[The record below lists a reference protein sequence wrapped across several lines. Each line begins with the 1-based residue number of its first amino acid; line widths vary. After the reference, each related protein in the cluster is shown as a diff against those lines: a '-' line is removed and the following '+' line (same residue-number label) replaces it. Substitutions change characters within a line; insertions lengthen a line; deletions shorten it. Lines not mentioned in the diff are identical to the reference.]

1 MTETG
6 EKTALPQ
13 STTNDRVSEKICCVY
28 MNLFTNDVK
37 LIMKFHF
44 HRSNS
49 SYSCHGRCY
58 GSVRTILLPG
68 PLLHHQFIT
77 NRLEHS
83 TDRLFHHL
91 APTHILDARI
101 TIATDQLPNRVHP
114 TGSETKYHV
123 FNNQITDNVDIYH
136 SEATTLIPKAC
147 TMKYT
152 QNIRAHTVTTHIQPQ
167 NPEII
172 YEHLPYCSYQPYS
185 FKCDKYIS
193 MVT

>member
-1 MTETG
+1 MMYN
-6 EKTALPQ
+6 EKKKITFIC
-13 STTNDRVSEKICCVY
+13 ST
-28 MNLFTNDVK
+28 
-37 LIMKFHF
+37 
-44 HRSNS
+44 SNIAC
-49 SYSCHGRCY
+49 SCRCRCY
-58 GSVRTILLPG
+58 HSVRAILLPG
-68 PLLHHQFIT
+68 PILDLQIP
-77 NRLEHS
+77 
-83 TDRLFHHL
+83 TDRLVQHL
-91 APTHILDARI
+91 AQTHKLDAHI
-101 TIATDQLPNRVHP
+101 SMTTGKLPDRVHP

-123 FNNQITDNVDIYH
+123 INNQIIDNVDIYH

-185 FKCDKYIS
+185 FKCDKYIP

>member
-1 MTETG
+1 MM
-6 EKTALPQ
+6 
-13 STTNDRVSEKICCVY
+13 Y
-28 MNLFTNDVK
+28 NLIK
-37 LIMKFHF
+37 KCHF
-44 HRSNS
+44 HRSNF
-49 SYSCHGRCY
+49 SYSCHCRCY
-58 GSVRTILLPG
+58 DSVRTVLLPG
-68 PLLHHQFIT
+68 PLLDHQIT
-77 NRLEHS
+77 TNSLIQ
-83 TDRLFHHL
+83 HL

-101 TIATDQLPNRVHP
+101 SITTDQLPDRVHP

>member
-1 MTETG
+1 
-6 EKTALPQ
+6 
-13 STTNDRVSEKICCVY
+13 
-28 MNLFTNDVK
+28 
-37 LIMKFHF
+37 MKNTKERNKDYHF
-44 HRSNS
+44 H
-49 SYSCHGRCY
+49 
-58 GSVRTILLPG
+58 LLQNRISPAVVAVVASIASIHFFIPG
-68 PLLHHQFIT
+68 PILYSFFP
-77 NRLEHS
+77 
-83 TDRLFHHL
+83 TDRLVQHL
-91 APTHILDARI
+91 AHIHNPDAH
-101 TIATDQLPNRVHP
+101 TFMTTEQLPDRVHL

-136 SEATTLIPKAC
+136 TEATTLKPKAC

-152 QNIRAHTVTTHIQPQ
+152 KNIRAHTVTTHIQPQ

>member
-1 MTETG
+1 MMLNYNEIS
-6 EKTALPQ
+6 LPSFEFQ
-13 STTNDRVSEKICCVY
+13 LQLSWSLLWWRPYNSSSRAPLTSSVHHQQVGT
-28 MNLFTNDVK
+28 LFT
-37 LIMKFHF
+37 
-44 HRSNS
+44 
-49 SYSCHGRCY
+49 
-58 GSVRTILLPG
+58 
-68 PLLHHQFIT
+68 
-77 NRLEHS
+77 

>member
-1 MTETG
+1 MLTDGRTTDGRTPDASIYYKLTCEP
-6 EKTALPQ
+6 TAQ
-13 STTNDRVSEKICCVY
+13 VSLKER
-28 MNLFTNDVK
+28 
-37 LIMKFHF
+37 HF
-44 HRSNS
+44 HLLPKRISPAVVTVVATN
-49 SYSCHGRCY
+49 
-58 GSVRTILLPG
+58 SVRTILLSG
-68 PLLHHQFIT
+68 PIFDLQIP
-77 NRLEHS
+77 
-83 TDRLFHHL
+83 TDRLVQHL
-91 APTHILDARI
+91 ALTHNIDAHI
-101 TIATDQLPNRVHP
+101 SMKTGQLPDRVHP

-136 SEATTLIPKAC
+136 SEATTLIPKAR

-152 QNIRAHTVTTHIQPQ
+152 QNIRAHTVTTHIQSQ